1 MAWIPIP
8 GTKYFSE
15 DGKGV
20 YEKLGGKTS
29 DGFYLR
35 IFHLNESEEFDYYC
49 SHDDITAFR
58 YPSKPNRE
66 K

>member
-1 MAWIPIP
+1 MKWIPIP
-8 GTKYFSE
+8 GTKHFSKY
-15 DGKGV
+15 GKGV

-29 DGFYLR
+29 DGLYLR
-35 IFHLNESEEFDYYC
+35 ISPLDESEELDFYR
-49 SHDDITAFR
+49 SHDNITAFR

>member
-20 YEKLGGKTS
+20 YEELCE
-29 DGFYLR
+29 GFYLR
-35 IFHLNESEEFDYYC
+35 ISPYDEREELDFYR
-49 SHDDITAFR
+49 SHDNITAFR

>member
-20 YEKLGGKTS
+20 YEKLSAKTF
-29 DGFYLR
+29 DGLYLR
-35 IFHLNESEEFDYYC
+35 ISLLDESEEFDFYR
-49 SHDDITAFR
+49 SQDNVTAFR

>member
-8 GTKYFSE
+8 GTDHFSE

-20 YEKLGGKTS
+20 YEKMGTRTY
-29 DGFYLR
+29 FR
-35 IFHLNESEEFDYYC
+35 ITPLDEGEEFDFYR
-49 SHDDITAFR
+49 SHDNVTAFR
-58 YPSKPNRE
+58 YPSKPSRE

>member
-29 DGFYLR
+29 DGLYLR
-35 IFHLNESEEFDYYC
+35 ISPLDEDEEFDFYR
-49 SHDDITAFR
+49 SHDNITAFR
-58 YPSKPNRE
+58 YPSKPSD

>member
-20 YEKLGGKTS
+20 YEELCE
-29 DGFYLR
+29 GFNLR
-35 IFHLNESEEFDYYC
+35 ISPLDESEEFDFYR
-49 SHDDITAFR
+49 SHDNVTAFR
-58 YPSKPNRE
+58 YPSKPSD

>member
-15 DGKGV
+15 DGRGV
-20 YEKLGGKTS
+20 YEKMGNRTY
-29 DGFYLR
+29 FR
-35 IFHLNESEEFDYYC
+35 ISPLDEGEEFDFFR
-49 SHDDITAFR
+49 SHDNVTAFR

>member
-20 YEKLGGKTS
+20 YEELCE
-29 DGFYLR
+29 GFYLR
-35 IFHLNESEEFDYYC
+35 ISPYDEHEELD
-49 SHDDITAFR
+49 
-58 YPSKPNRE
+58 E
-66 K
+66 KNPRGN

>member
-15 DGKGV
+15 NGKGV

-29 DGFYLR
+29 DGLYLR
-35 IFHLNESEEFDYYC
+35 ISPLDEREEFDFYR
-49 SHDDITAFR
+49 SHDNVTAFR

>member
-8 GTKYFSE
+8 GTKYFSK

-20 YEKLGGKTS
+20 HEKMGTRT
-29 DGFYLR
+29 YYR
-35 IFHLNESEEFDYYC
+35 ISLLDESEEFDFYR
-49 SHDDITAFR
+49 SHDNVTAFR